1 MSPEPSAALVDH
13 SSCSCGSQGH
23 AAHAQRLIASTF
35 SRQQKKPPSTA
46 DDACACRLSMAALPV
61 DPLLGRA
68 VGGKQGMCQRSR
80 RSEPPPKSAEFI
92 RIVAPGSRALLYC
105 GARISRHALHWL
117 RHAWPGRGLIA
128 RTQFRNFCFPIDC
141 GWNVGAR
148 YAVLSCQVRSAA
160 WKLRCDRTF
169 SAALLQL
176 DAFATRVLIHFARLV
191 DQTQCAGR

>member
-13 SSCSCGSQGH
+13 SSCSCGSQGC
-23 AAHAQRLIASTF
+23 ATHAQRLIASTF
-35 SRQQKKPPSTA
+35 SRQQKSRHQQQTLHAHVGCRWRLCPSTRYWVERWEGSKG
-46 DDACACRLSMAALPV
+46 CASDRGVQS
-61 DPLLGRA
+61 LL
-68 VGGKQGMCQRSR
+68 
-80 RSEPPPKSAEFI
+80 KSAEFI